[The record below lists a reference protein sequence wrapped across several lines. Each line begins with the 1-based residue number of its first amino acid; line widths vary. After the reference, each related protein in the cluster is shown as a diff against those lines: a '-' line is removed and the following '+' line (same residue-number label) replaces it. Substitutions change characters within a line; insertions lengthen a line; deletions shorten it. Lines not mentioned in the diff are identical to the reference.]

1 MTELAAQE
9 WVLPPALAERA
20 RRFAAGEETPVAPRV
35 AATVALLRPVPTGP
49 GFEVYA
55 IRRAATMAFAPGM
68 YAFPGGSVDPRDAD
82 ERWLGRFRQASSAE
96 GEPPEDTAGWG
107 TRLGLPPS
115 RAWAVVSA
123 AIREVAEESGV
134 RLEAALLVPW
144 ARWVTPEFEPRR
156 FDAYFFVAAL
166 PEGALTPAM
175 GDEFDEAIWVR
186 PAEAVDRYAAGE
198 IAMLPPTIVTLRELT
213 PYTSIAGALAAAAD
227 RDVATPVSPRV
238 IFAPDNT
245 AVLRY

>member
-9 WVLPPALAERA
+9 WVLPPAMAERA

-35 AATVALLRPVPTGP
+35 AATVAMLRPAPTGQ

-55 IRRAATMAFAPGM
+55 IRRAATMAFASGM
-68 YAFPGGSVDPRDAD
+68 YAFPGGSVDPGD
-82 ERWLGRFRQASSAE
+82 AE
-96 GEPPEDTAGWG
+96 GEPAEDAADWG
-107 TRLGLPPS
+107 RRLGLPPS

-134 RLEAALLVPW
+134 RLDAALLVPW
-144 ARWVTPEFEPRR
+144 VRWVTPEFESRR
-156 FDAYFFVAAL
+156 FDTYFFLAAL
-166 PEGALTPAM
+166 PEGALTPAA

-186 PAEAVDRYAAGE
+186 PAEALDRYAAGE
-198 IAMLPPTIVTLRELT
+198 IAMLPPTSVTLRELT
-213 PYTSIAGALAAAAD
+213 PYASIAGALAAAAD
-227 RDVATPVSPRV
+227 RDVATPVSPRLV
-238 IFAPDNT
+238 FAPDNT